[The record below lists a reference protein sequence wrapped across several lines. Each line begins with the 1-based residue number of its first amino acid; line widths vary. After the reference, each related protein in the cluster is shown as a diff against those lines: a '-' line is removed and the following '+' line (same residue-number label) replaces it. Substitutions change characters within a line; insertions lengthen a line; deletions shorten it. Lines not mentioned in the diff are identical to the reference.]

1 MSIHEG
7 HRQRL
12 KKRFVEEGMDSFTQ
26 IQAIEM
32 LLFYCIPRQDTNEL
46 AHRLL
51 ERFGSFSQI
60 LDADIEELQSVKGIG
75 ENAALFLKMIPAA
88 ARFYQVDKARLEGQ
102 PLLTT
107 DACGAYLLPYFLGRC
122 NETVFLLCLDAKG
135 KVICCRMVGEGGINS
150 AGVPVRR
157 IVEVSLSVKATS
169 VVLAHNHPSGIALP
183 SQEDISTTQRI
194 ATALEAVDVILADH
208 LVIADDDF
216 TSMVQSGY
224 YRPGMCWY

>member
-1 MSIHEG
+1 MSIHDG

-12 KKRFVEEGMDSFTQ
+12 KKRFVDQGLDSFTQ
-26 IQAIEM
+26 VQALEL
-32 LLFYCIPRQDTNEL
+32 LLFYIIPRQDTNEL

-51 ERFGSFSQI
+51 ERFGSFSQV
-60 LDADIEELQSVKGIG
+60 LDADLEELRSVKGIG
-75 ENAALFLKMIPAA
+75 ENAAIFLKMIPAA
-88 ARFYQVDKARLEGQ
+88 ARYYMVDKAELDGN

-107 DACGAYLLPYFLGRC
+107 EACGKYLMPNFLGRS
-122 NETVFLLCLDAKG
+122 NETVYLLCLDAKG

-150 AGVPVRR
+150 AGVPIRR
-157 IVEVSLSVKATS
+157 IVEISLAAKATS

-183 SQEDISTTQRI
+183 SAEDVSTTQRV

-208 LVIADDDF
+208 LVFADDDF

-224 YRPGMCWY
+224 YRPGMGW